1 MLVERHVRQPTKPR
15 VADHSFATAIG
26 VDRRGAIAAACD
38 SARET
43 LKRDFVTLGPKEAE
57 RLRRLEQARE
67 RQKNARGRENRKRK
81 SRRQERNER
90 AIAAV
95 HARKRRRS
103 KDFIEQTSNDLA
115 KNHGLVVFEKLRTR
129 SMTATAHGT
138 LEHPGKN
145 VAAKAG
151 MNRSFLSKAP
161 AALLERTSYKA
172 ALHGHQVIEVPAKDT
187 SITCSAPGC
196 RHVDPGSRHGRSF
209 CCALC
214 GHEEDADTN
223 AAKNIRE
230 RGIKLALAGRT
241 PVAASQGTNLGS
253 RSEIP
258 CREAEP
264 ELLGR
269 HGSGNQ
275 EMDPIAD
282 RDVALAIL
290 VCSISAAEV

>member
-1 MLVERHVRQPTKPR
+1 MHRPLLGSRICSATWTEEPDGKVYISVLVERHVRQPTKPR
-15 VADHSFATAIG
+15 VADHSLSTAIG
-26 VDRRGAIAAACD
+26 VDRGGAIAAACA
-38 SARET
+38 SAHET

-67 RQKNARGRENRKRK
+67 RQKIARGKESNQLRKIGAEQHQYK
-81 SRRQERNER
+81 SRRQERSER
-90 AIAAV
+90 
-95 HARKRRRS
+95 
-103 KDFIEQTSNDLA
+103 
-115 KNHGLVVFEKLRTR
+115 
-129 SMTATAHGT
+129 
-138 LEHPGKN
+138 PGVN
-145 VAAKAG
+145 VAAKAR

-187 SITCSAPGC
+187 YITCSAPGC
-196 RHVDPGSRHGRSF
+196 GNVDPGSRHGRSF

-275 EMDPIAD
+275 ETDHITD
-282 RDVALAIL
+282 RDVARAIL
-290 VCSISAAEV
+290 VRSISAAEV

>member
-1 MLVERHVRQPTKPR
+1 M
-15 VADHSFATAIG
+15 
-26 VDRRGAIAAACD
+26 
-38 SARET
+38 
-43 LKRDFVTLGPKEAE
+43 GPKEAE
-57 RLRRLEQARE
+57 RLLRLERARE
-67 RQKNARGRENRKRK
+67 RQKIARRKENNQLRKIGAEQHQYK
-81 SRRQERNER
+81 PRRQERNER

-95 HARKRRRS
+95 DARKQRRS

-115 KNHGLVVFEKLRTR
+115 KNHGLIVFEKLRTR

-138 LEHPGKN
+138 LERPGKN
-145 VAAKAG
+145 VAAKAR

-253 RSEIP
+253 RSDERL

-275 EMDPIAD
+275 EMDHITD
-282 RDVALAIL
+282 RDVARAIL